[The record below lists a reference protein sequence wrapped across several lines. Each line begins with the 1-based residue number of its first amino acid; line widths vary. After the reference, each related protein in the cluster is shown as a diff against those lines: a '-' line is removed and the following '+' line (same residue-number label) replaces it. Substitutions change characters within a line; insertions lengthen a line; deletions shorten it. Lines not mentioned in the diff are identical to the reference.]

1 MKILAIGNSFSQ
13 DATRYLQDIAA
24 SAGENLFVRNLYI
37 GGCSLEMH
45 AKNITENA
53 PAYDYEEN
61 TRGIE
66 KISIPDALARE
77 EWDYVTVQQVS
88 GLSGK
93 IETYEPYL
101 TEVLNTVKAACPKA
115 KIAFHRTWAYE
126 IDSAHGNF
134 PYYLNNQMNMY
145 HAIVEAS
152 SEAAQKHSLP
162 IIGSGDFIQHLRAI
176 PPFDYKNG
184 GASLC
189 RDGFHMSLDYGRY
202 AVGLVWFKFFTGRNA
217 ADVTFAPENT
227 DPAYINIIRQEA
239 DKFIAK

>member
-45 AKNITENA
+45 AKNIAENA

-77 EWDYVTVQQVS
+77 DWDYVTVQQVS

-101 TEVLNTVKAACPKA
+101 TEVLDTVKSACPEA

-126 IDSAHGNF
+126 IDSIHGNF
-134 PYYLNNQMNMY
+134 AYYLKNQMNMY

-152 SEAAQKHSLP
+152 AEAAKKHSLP

-184 GASLC
+184 GTSLC
-189 RDGFHMSLDYGRY
+189 RDGYHMSLDYGRY

-217 ADVTFAPENT
+217 TDVIFAPENT
-227 DPAYINIIRQEA
+227 DPDYINIIRQEA